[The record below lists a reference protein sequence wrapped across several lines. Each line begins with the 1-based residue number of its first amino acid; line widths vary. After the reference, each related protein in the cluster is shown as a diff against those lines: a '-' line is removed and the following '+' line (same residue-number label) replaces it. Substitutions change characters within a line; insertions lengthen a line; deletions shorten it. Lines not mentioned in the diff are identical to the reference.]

1 MPKRFALPRPAHA
14 LGTAFA
20 LVLGLGVPATGA
32 HANAGAPMDPAEI
45 DRAVMQFT
53 GAPIGQ
59 PGGARLPVDRR
70 MRLNPCGMPLQ
81 LEWYGKT
88 RESVQVLCP
97 DAGWRIYVAV
107 AQVAQASRPG
117 QAGGGAD
124 TDEIVV
130 SRGETVSIVVEGGGF
145 SLSRQAVAMEEGS
158 VGAWIK
164 VRPTQ
169 DKKADPVR
177 AQVVRPGQV
186 AVRLR

>member
-1 MPKRFALPRPAHA
+1 MHKFAILIAA
-14 LGTAFA
+14 AA
-20 LVLGLGVPATGA
+20 VAVPAS
-32 HANAGAPMDPAEI
+32 ANTPMDPAEI

-53 GAPIGQ
+53 GAAIGQ

-70 MRLNPCGMPLQ
+70 MRLNPCGSPLQ
-81 LEWYGKT
+81 LEWYGKA

-107 AQVAQASRPG
+107 AQVQ
-117 QAGGGAD
+117 QAGQREEA
-124 TDEIVV
+124 EIVV

-145 SLSRQAVAMEEGS
+145 SLSRQAVAMEEGAI
-158 VGAWIK
+158 GAWIQ

-169 DKKADPVR
+169 EKKADPVR